1 LAAAERESEPILTVV
16 IDRAHARFFEVGFA
30 EATELSGLV
39 EPSTRGGKYHS
50 DRRDSPG
57 WGERDYHRRLEEE
70 RHRHYAQVVTHL
82 EELLRRGA
90 CRGVVLA
97 GPSALTS
104 GLARFVPER
113 LARRIMGTIKLNP
126 TAVSAAEVQ
135 AAVLDMAEK
144 HDLASL
150 KQELSDLQD
159 AYGSGWATDGP
170 RETLRALNRGQ
181 ARTLYIRE
189 NLAGAG
195 YRCSVTGR
203 LVLSRN
209 ECRDEGDPLPVRD
222 IVDEAIE
229 EAISQRI
236 QVRFVP
242 DMPEADAID
251 GMAATLRF
259 R

>member
-1 LAAAERESEPILTVV
+1 
-16 IDRAHARFFEVGFA
+16 
-30 EATELSGLV
+30 
-39 EPSTRGGKYHS
+39 
-50 DRRDSPG
+50 
-57 WGERDYHRRLEEE
+57 
-70 RHRHYAQVVTHL
+70 
-82 EELLRRGA
+82 
-90 CRGVVLA
+90 
-97 GPSALTS
+97 
-104 GLARFVPER
+104 
-113 LARRIMGTIKLNP
+113 MGTIKLNP